1 MKKRI
6 KYILGFSVI
15 LTLIVT
21 CKTYIPT
28 FERDATGKIK
38 VIPNP
43 SPLPVSP
50 EESMKLMAMQKGYRL
65 ELVASE
71 PMVSEPV
78 AIVWDGNG
86 RMYVAEMNTYMQD
99 VDGSGQKMNTCKIK
113 LLEDTNAD
121 GKMDKAT
128 VYLDSLVL
136 PRMILCLDDR
146 LLVNETFTN
155 NIYSYRDTNN
165 DGHADEKVIVYE
177 NNDGDTKNLE
187 HQKSGLMWN
196 LDNRIYVTVNKVRY
210 TFENGKLIPEQ
221 LHGNPQGQWGLGI
234 DDYGRLYQSSAGGE
248 NPAFGFQHSNFYGNL
263 EFKDQLVGDFKQPW
277 PIIAADDVQ
286 GGAKR
291 LRPDGT
297 LNHFTASTGQT
308 IYRGDA
314 LPAEL
319 KNNYFICEPVGRLI
333 RRGVVKNTEGKLTME
348 NAYNQQEFIASADMN
363 FRPVNMATGPDGC
376 LYIVDMYRGII
387 QESNWTREGSYL
399 RPKILNKGLEK
410 NVGRG
415 RIYRVV
421 YDKIKP
427 SKVKPDMLDASSAKL
442 VGYLNHPN
450 GWWRENAQKL
460 LVLRNDKSV
469 VPQLEKMLKTSTNHL
484 ARIHALWTLSGMH
497 SLSKELLVATFK
509 DADPQVRKTAVWA
522 SENFMNAKTN
532 DYIIQNLDAL
542 KTDSSA
548 DVRLQ
553 LALSLRF
560 NENPKAQG
568 IIQFMLQ
575 KYPTN
580 EVMVASVKAYKDAIE
595 AEKKRIE
602 AEKLMNLQEQKLIS
616 EGANI
621 YNTLCA
627 ACHGNDGK
635 GILLGESEL
644 LAPMLAKNKTVSEK
658 NPKNV
663 IKILLHGLTGP
674 IDGKSYTANLMP
686 SLIENDDTYIASVLS
701 YVRNNFGNK
710 AKIITPEEVA
720 KIRKA
725 TASRTQPYT
734 KEELAKEN

>member
-1 MKKRI
+1 MKKR
-6 KYILGFSVI
+6 LQLVI
-15 LTLIVT
+15 GIIAAIALVVT
-21 CKTYIPT
+21 CKSHKSV
-28 FERDATGKIK
+28 FEKDENGKII
-38 VIPNP
+38 VNQNP
-43 SPLPVSP
+43 SPTPVSP
-50 EESMKLMAMQKGYRL
+50 EESMNLMALQKGYHL

-99 VDGSGQKMNTCKIK
+99 VDGTGQKFNTCKIK

-136 PRMILCLDDR
+136 PRMMLCLDDR

-155 NIYSYRDTNN
+155 NIYSYRDTNK

-196 LDNRIYVTVNKVRY
+196 IDNRIYVTVDKVRY
-210 TFENGKLIPEQ
+210 TFENGKLIPEE
-221 LHGNPQGQWGLGI
+221 LNGNPIGQWGLGF
-234 DDYGRLYQSSAGGE
+234 DDYGRLFFSSAGGE
-248 NPAFGFQHSNFYGNL
+248 KAALGFQQNNFYGNL
-263 EFKDQLVGDFKQPW
+263 EFKDQLPGDFQEPW
-277 PIIAADDVQ
+277 PIIATHDVQ
-286 GGAKR
+286 GGVKR
-291 LRPDGT
+291 LRPDNT

-308 IYRGDA
+308 IFRGDA
-314 LPAEL
+314 LPADV
-319 KNNYFICEPVGRLI
+319 KGDYFVAEPVGRLI
-333 RRGVVKNTEGKLTME
+333 RRAKVINTDGKITMK
-348 NAYNQQEFIASADMN
+348 NAYHQQEFIASADLN

-387 QESNWTREGSYL
+387 QESNWTKQGSYL
-399 RPKILNKGLEK
+399 RTKILEKGLEK

-427 SKVKPDMLDASSAKL
+427 SKAKPDLLNASSAKL
-442 VGYLNHPN
+442 VSYLSHPN

-469 VPQLEKMLKTSTNHL
+469 VPQLETKVKTSTNHL
-484 ARIHALWTLSGMH
+484 EKIHALWTLSGLH
-497 SLSKELLVATFK
+497 ALSKELLVATFK
-509 DADPQVRKTAVWA
+509 DSNPEVRKTAVWA

-532 DYIIQNLDAL
+532 DFIVANLDQL
-542 KTDSSA
+542 KTDASG

-560 NENPKAQG
+560 NDSPKAKS
-568 IIQFMLQ
+568 IINFMLE
-575 KYPTN
+575 KYPNN
-580 EVMVASVKAYKDAIE
+580 EVLVASVNAYIDAL
-595 AEKKRIE
+595 ATEKKRAE
-602 AEKLMNLQEQKLIS
+602 AEKLMNAEEQKIIS
-616 EGANI
+616 EGSNI
-621 YNTLCA
+621 YKTLCA
-627 ACHGNDGK
+627 ACHGMDGK

-644 LAPMLAKNKTVSEK
+644 LAPMLANNKTVNEK
-658 NPKNV
+658 NPKNI

-686 SLIENDDTYIASVLS
+686 SLTDNDDKYISAVLS
-701 YVRNNFGNK
+701 YIRSDFGNK
-710 AKIITPEEVA
+710 AKVITPDEVA

-725 TASRTQPYT
+725 TANRTLPYT
-734 KEELAKEN
+734 KEELIKDN